1 MVIFFFRFKLIKL
14 SEIEFNYQYKEYKKH
29 EDEKEYIVRD
39 ICVQKYNLSASLFKL
54 KKINSEEFMIS
65 QKLDLVQINTLEG
78 EYLLSISY
86 NLKKEKMKIFLNILY
101 LFPWFLKKKKNLI

>member
-14 SEIEFNYQYKEYKKH
+14 SEIEFNFQYKEYKKH

-39 ICVQKYNLSASLFKL
+39 TCAQKYNLSASLFKL

-86 NLKKEKMKIFLNILY
+86 NLKKRENENMKKILY
-101 LFPWFLKKKKNLI
+101 LFRWFLKKKKN